1 MKKLNLQ
8 VYDGERVPNNT
19 DTNNLYLTGVELG
32 YDGSLLGCDSIKN
45 NKGKEVVE
53 KIELVP
59 ATLTCNWS
67 YIFPGYD
74 CSNING
80 NLYVLYDGDGACSLA
95 IPPKWDGVVPDM
107 ILPAG
112 TVVYDGV
119 VLDENDEALYTAKI
133 TVKEDMVVKYA
144 AGDGAILESNIKL
157 AVEPQFHFNTD
168 NCNVEIHD

>member
-74 CSNING
+74 C
-80 NLYVLYDGDGACSLA
+80 
-95 IPPKWDGVVPDM
+95 
-107 ILPAG
+107 
-112 TVVYDGV
+112 
-119 VLDENDEALYTAKI
+119 
-133 TVKEDMVVKYA
+133 
-144 AGDGAILESNIKL
+144 
-157 AVEPQFHFNTD
+157 
-168 NCNVEIHD
+168 